1 MSARTTIT
9 TAAHALVGSLLLAC
23 ASPSTMAAADHG
35 ADESAAESTTA
46 GETTAIG
53 ESSTGAATELG
64 PDDGSV
70 TFYRDVLPIAQ
81 RRCIACHRD
90 DNIAPFS
97 LERYEDAWMWREA
110 IVAAVTARTMP
121 PWLPGADC
129 NTYTND
135 PSLPADEAEVFA
147 AWLAEQGPRGN
158 PEDAPPPVDFGDGG
172 LPRVD
177 LTLASPE
184 PYTPVG
190 ADDYRCFLLD
200 WPLDAP
206 AYVTGFHAK
215 PGNPSIVHHVI
226 AYNIT
231 PDRVAQYE
239 ALDAEDPAAGYTC
252 FGGPGGAVTDPG
264 AGMWLGAWAPGGGA
278 APYPEGTGLRMEPGA
293 KVVLQ
298 VHYNTAAGGEGSD
311 QTSIELMTDT
321 AVEREAFMMLW
332 ADIEWLG
339 GNMPI
344 PKGDADVEHVW
355 ALDPTLVMDFLTD
368 VVPPDQ
374 PFTIHSSSQHVH
386 LLGTSARQDILRA
399 DGSSKC
405 LVDIP
410 RWDFGWQSA
419 YRFADP
425 VRFEPGDTLR
435 LSCHWNNA
443 NGTHDVN
450 WGEGTGDEM
459 CLAIYYVT
467 GI

>member
-1 MSARTTIT
+1 MIERTTNAAYAGLAA
-9 TAAHALVGSLLLAC
+9 TALLAC
-23 ASPSTMAAADHG
+23 AAPTTSPASGDDTTTAAAQDDTST
-35 ADESAAESTTA
+35 APDPTTSETTA
-46 GETTAIG
+46 G
-53 ESSTGAATELG
+53 LG
-64 PDDGSV
+64 PDDGAV
-70 TFYRDVLPIAQ
+70 TFFRDVLPIVQ
-81 RRCIACHRD
+81 RSCMACHRD
-90 DNIAPFS
+90 GSIAPFS

-110 IVAAVTARTMP
+110 IAASVTARTMP

-135 PSLPADEAEVFA
+135 PSLPSEDVETIA
-147 AWLAEQGPRGN
+147 AWVAEQGPRGN
-158 PEDAPPPVDFGDGG
+158 PDDAPPMPDFDTGG

-177 LTLASPE
+177 LSLSAPE

-231 PDRVAQYE
+231 PDNVPTYD
-239 ALDAEDPAAGYTC
+239 ALDAEDPAAGYPC
-252 FGGPGGAVTDPG
+252 FGGPGGSVSDPG
-264 AGMWLGAWAPGGGA
+264 TGLWIGAWAPGGGA
-278 APYPEGTGLRMEPGA
+278 APYPEGTGLRMEPGS
-293 KVVLQ
+293 KVALQ
-298 VHYNTAAGGEGSD
+298 IHYNTAGGGTGSD
-311 QTSIELMTDT
+311 QTTLELMTDT
-321 AVEREAFMMLW
+321 QVEREAFMLLW

-344 PKGDADVEHVW
+344 PMGNPDVEHTW

-368 VVPPDQ
+368 VVPPDS
-374 PFTIHSSSQHVH
+374 PFLIHSSSHHMH
-386 LLGTSARQDILRA
+386 LLGTSARQDIVRA
-399 DGSSKC
+399 DGTNEC

-419 YRFADP
+419 ARFTEP
-425 VRFEPGDTLR
+425 VRFDPGDTLR
-435 LSCHWNNA
+435 LSCHWSNA
-443 NGTHDVN
+443 AGTADVN

-459 CLAIYYVT
+459 CLAIYYAT
-467 GI
+467 GL

>member
-1 MSARTTIT
+1 MTDRPTTLPT
-9 TAAHALVGSLLLAC
+9 QAFAFSMLLAC
-23 ASPSTMAAADHG
+23 AAAPATPG
-35 ADESAAESTTA
+35 TGDEASDEASDEATAANDSSGLGDASTTA
-46 GETTAIG
+46 AP
-53 ESSTGAATELG
+53 ELG

-70 TFYRDVLPIAQ
+70 TFYRDVLPIVQ
-81 RRCIACHRD
+81 SRCIACHRD
-90 DNIAPFS
+90 GNIAPFS
-97 LERYEDAWMWREA
+97 LERYEDAWTWREA
-110 IVAAVTARTMP
+110 IMASITAGTMP

-135 PSLPADEAEVFA
+135 PSLPPDEVEVLA
-147 AWLAEQGPRGN
+147 AWVAEQGPRGDLG
-158 PEDAPPPVDFGDGG
+158 DAPPPVEVEPSG

-177 LTLASPE
+177 LTLALPE

-215 PGNPSIVHHVI
+215 PGNASIVHHAI

-231 PDRVAQYE
+231 PDRVTQYE
-239 ALDAEDPAAGYTC
+239 ALDAADPSAGYPC
-252 FGGPGGAVTDPG
+252 FGGPGGAVSDPG
-264 AGMWLGAWAPGGGA
+264 AGLWLGAWAPGGGA
-278 APYPEGTGLRMEPGA
+278 APYPEGTGLAMAPGS

-298 VHYNTAAGGEGSD
+298 IHYNTAAGGVGSD
-311 QTSIELMTDT
+311 QTSIEMMTAT
-321 AVEREAFMMLW
+321 EVEREAFMMLW
-332 ADIEWLG
+332 ADIDWLG

-344 PKGDADVEHVW
+344 PAGDADVEHTW

-374 PFTIHSSSQHVH
+374 PFMIHSSSQHMH
-386 LLGTSARQDILRA
+386 LLGTRARQDILRA
-399 DGSSKC
+399 DGSNTC

-410 RWDFGWQSA
+410 QWDFGWQSA
-419 YRFADP
+419 YRFSDP

-435 LSCHWNNA
+435 LSCHWDNA
-443 NGTHDVN
+443 SGTQDVN

-459 CLAIYYVT
+459 CLGVYYVT